1 LYYDV
6 EPFVFY
12 VLCELDDQGAKMV
25 GYFSKEKESPDQNN
39 LACIMV
45 MPPFQ
50 RQGYGKF
57 IIDLSYKLSL
67 RQKLI
72 GGPERPLSDLGK
84 VSYRS
89 YWEYTL
95 LSAYK
100 NLKMPTL
107 KELVNNTGIGEVDT
121 IETLKRLNLV
131 TFWRGDYVL
140 RNPLSTIDLA
150 ANSFKQPRVL
160 VKEEF
165 LIWRGDKKLK
175 N

>member
-1 LYYDV
+1 MIEAMKAQRRDIV
-6 EPFVFY
+6 A
-12 VLCELDDQGAKMV
+12 ELDDQGAKMV
-25 GYFSKEKESPDQNN
+25 GYFSKEKDSPDQNN

-107 KELVNNTGIGEVDT
+107 KELVDTTGISESDT
-121 IETLKRLNLV
+121 IDTLKRLNLV

-160 VKEEF
+160 VKDENLLWSET
-165 LIWRGDKKLK
+165 KKIT

>member
-1 LYYDV
+1 MDLSN
-6 EPFVFY
+6 FS
-12 VLCELDDQGAKMV
+12 LRQMGLDDIKIH
-25 GYFSKEKESPDQNN
+25 
-39 LACIMV
+39 IMV

-95 LSAYK
+95 IRAYK
-100 NLKMPTL
+100 KLKMPTL
-107 KELVNNTGIGEVDT
+107 KELVNNTGISESDT
-121 IETLKRLNLV
+121 IDTLKRLNLV

-140 RNPLSTIDLA
+140 RNPTGTIDLA
-150 ANSFKQPRVL
+150 WSSFKQPRVL
-160 VKEEF
+160 VKEEM
-165 LIWRGDKKLK
+165 LIWRDSKKID
-175 N
+175 